1 MRYTASVT
9 CRRMWGLTYPRVS
22 LPWGVETNVLGVLGV
37 RGTNGVSGA
46 RVGAAVAMNAKG
58 RKECDATT
66 EED

>member
-1 MRYTASVT
+1 MRDTASAT
-9 CRRMWGLTYPRVS
+9 CRRMWGLTFPRVNP
-22 LPWGVETNVLGVLGV
+22 PWGVVTNVLGVLGV
-37 RGTNGVSGA
+37 REASGVSEA

>member
-1 MRYTASVT
+1 
-9 CRRMWGLTYPRVS
+9 MWGLTFPRVNP
-22 LPWGVETNVLGVLGV
+22 PWGVVTNVLGVLGV
-37 RGTNGVSGA
+37 REASGVSEA

>member
-1 MRYTASVT
+1 
-9 CRRMWGLTYPRVS
+9 MWGLTFPRVNP
-22 LPWGVETNVLGVLGV
+22 PWGVVTNVLGVLGV
-37 RGTNGVSGA
+37 RGASGVSGA